1 MRDTIWV
8 VIPAAGQ
15 SRRFGPTNKLDQ
27 DLGGRPVLHRS
38 VELFASRDDV
48 AGIVVAGPHDD
59 EAFGTFRER
68 HGPKLGMLGCV
79 LCRGGAQTRAQSV
92 QVALAHVPEDAG
104 FIAVHDAARPCTSE
118 RLIDRLFETARRAG
132 TGAAIV
138 PGLDVAE
145 TIKRVSAERVDATPP
160 DPIDAILGGAG
171 REKYTGRIVQETL
184 LRAGLVAVQ
193 TPQVY
198 DAALLRRAHAQSLL
212 DATDDAQLVER
223 LGERVI
229 VVEGDSHNIKIT
241 TPHDLDLARRILNAK
256 PPAERAA
263 HKRF

>member
-1 MRDTIWV
+1 MSETIWV

-15 SRRFGPTNKLDQ
+15 SQRFGPTNKLDQ

-59 EAFGTFRER
+59 EAFGAFRER
-68 HGPKLGMLGCV
+68 HGPKLGMLGCR
-79 LCRGGAQTRAQSV
+79 LCQGGQNTRAESV
-92 QVALAHVPEDAG
+92 LAALAHVPDDAG

-118 RLIDRLFETARRAG
+118 RLIDRLFETATRAG
-132 TGAAIV
+132 AGAAIV
-138 PGLDVAE
+138 PGLDVTE
-145 TIKRVSAERVDATPP
+145 TIKRVASERVDATPP

-171 REKYTGRIVQETL
+171 REKYAGRAVQGTL
-184 LRAGLVAVQ
+184 DRTGLVAVQ
-193 TPQVY
+193 TPQVFG
-198 DAALLRRAHAQSLL
+198 AILLRKAYAQTPL

-223 LGERVI
+223 TGATVL

-241 TPHDLDLARRILNAK
+241 TPHDLDLARRILNVKA
-256 PPAERAA
+256 PTLRAA